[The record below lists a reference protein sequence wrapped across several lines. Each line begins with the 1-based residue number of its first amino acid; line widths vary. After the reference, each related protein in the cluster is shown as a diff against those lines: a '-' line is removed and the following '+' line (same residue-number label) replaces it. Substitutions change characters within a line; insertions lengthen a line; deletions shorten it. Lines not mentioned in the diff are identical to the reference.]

1 MAPNKKIDFLQV
13 GYVNGEFVTSTL
25 FASFIPIFP
34 CVDTESKPYSEY
46 GSGSTKILNRCGSN
60 LGLELRLVRVVRNWF
75 SSLSSQQ

>member
-1 MAPNKKIDFLQV
+1 MAPNKKNDFLQV
-13 GYVNGEFVTSTL
+13 GYVNGEFVTL